1 MAEHRRTGW
10 GGKNTNPAQEK
21 ESFCTIPHCAELSP
35 PDGPRWD
42 NPAQRPT
49 QRSGGAVC
57 RCKDKKHRWEQPIY
71 TGSIYRVHALQP
83 ATSTAHAQPPLGPCP
98 ILSLLLFYFNPCPAV
113 SASMRACV
121 PRGWMVRTLG
131 NQNPKP
137 DPKGQAR
144 PKCTKQRCIPQGGK

>member
-98 ILSLLLFYFNPCPAV
+98 ILSLLLFYFNPCPFGWGGKKRMPNEGKKGWLLRLV
-113 SASMRACV
+113 ASS
-121 PRGWMVRTLG
+121 
-131 NQNPKP
+131 
-137 DPKGQAR
+137 PKGTA
-144 PKCTKQRCIPQGGK
+144 PFPPA